1 MSNVQWRDADRALKM
16 IRDRTGDIGGG
27 LSYSER
33 LQRLLDLPC
42 EICDGGNGVIRLK
55 RLLQRA
61 IEALEDTA
69 GGTCLM
75 ETDLADQIGITQEE
89 YDEIM

>member
-1 MSNVQWRDADRALKM
+1 MSNVHWKDADLALKM
-16 IRDRTGDIGGG
+16 IADRTGDLGGG
-27 LSYSER
+27 YSYAER

-61 IEALEDTA
+61 IEALEDTT
-69 GGTCLM
+69 GGVGLM
-75 ETDLADQIGITQEE
+75 ETDLADKIGITQEE